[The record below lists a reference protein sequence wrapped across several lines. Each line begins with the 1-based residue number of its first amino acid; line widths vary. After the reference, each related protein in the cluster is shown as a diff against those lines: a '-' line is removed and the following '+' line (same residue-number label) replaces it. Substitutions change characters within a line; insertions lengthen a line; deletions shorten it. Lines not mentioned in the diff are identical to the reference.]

1 MASHE
6 TDDSLSLGNKSGL
19 WGALIGLI
27 VAAFIAVPL
36 SAAVSFATHPA
47 TRQLFAGRLSE
58 TTQGGYQAF
67 WWFVALLLAALPFLV
82 GFGVAKLST
91 KTLITVGAII
101 AILVIIVVVLGSAFV
116 F

>member
-1 MASHE
+1 MASHD

-47 TRQLFAGRLSE
+47 TRQLFAGRLSVA
-58 TTQGGYQAF
+58 TQGGYQAF
-67 WWFVALLLAALPFLV
+67 WWAVALLLAALPFLV
-82 GFGVAKLST
+82 GFGVAKMSS
-91 KTLITVGAII
+91 KTLITVGAIVLLLVA
-101 AILVIIVVVLGSAFV
+101 AIIILGNLFV

>member
-1 MASHE
+1 MASQE

-27 VAAFIAVPL
+27 VFALIAVPL
-36 SAAVSFATHPA
+36 SASVSFATHPA

-58 TTQGGYQAF
+58 ATQGGYQAF
-67 WWFVALLLAALPFLV
+67 WWTVSLLLIALPFLI
-82 GFGVAKLST
+82 GFGVAKLSR
-91 KTLITVGAII
+91 KTLVTVGVII
-101 AILVIIVVVLGSAFV
+101 AILLILIVTLGSAFV